1 MLNQVKR
8 EELVLMDSQ
17 EDQGDPARRE
27 LLGSMDLMGLMEYQD
42 DQVV

>member
-8 EELVLMDSQ
+8 DELVLMDNQ
-17 EDQGDPARRE
+17 EDQGDQAKRE
-27 LLGSMDLMGLMEYQD
+27 LLGTLDLMGQKEYQD

>member
-17 EDQGDPARRE
+17 ENMGDQAKRE
-27 LLGSMDLMGLMEYQD
+27 LLGFMDPMGHLEYQD